1 MRVGSTHTQPRIR
14 HGCLVQFHQKRN
26 FDVVLLAVTLSPAGW
41 VGQCVGECPLYCI
54 THVPRTDVSR
64 THIAERTVGIHS
76 REDRPLNPA
85 LFISRAGGESGRQD
99 CGNEPIPIRVT
110 AGLGGGGGAATGAG
124 GAGGTGG
131 AILYST
137 LGGSEVVVIEGAG
150 GAATTTSTGG
160 T

>member
-1 MRVGSTHTQPRIR
+1 MSALANVRCTALRIFPGVIFPARTLLNVPSAFTVARIVPSIRST
-14 HGCLVQFHQKRN
+14 
-26 FDVVLLAVTLSPAGW
+26 
-41 VGQCVGECPLYCI
+41 
-54 THVPRTDVSR
+54 
-64 THIAERTVGIHS
+64 
-76 REDRPLNPA
+76 PA
-85 LFISRAGGESGRQD
+85 LFISRAGGESGRHD

-110 AGLGGGGGAATGAG
+110 AGLGGGGGATGAG

-131 AILYST
+131 AILYSA